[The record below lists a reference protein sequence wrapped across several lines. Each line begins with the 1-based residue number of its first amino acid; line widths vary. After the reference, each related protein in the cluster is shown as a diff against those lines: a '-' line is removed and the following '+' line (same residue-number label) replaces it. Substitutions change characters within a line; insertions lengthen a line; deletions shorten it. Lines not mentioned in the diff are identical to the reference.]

1 MIANVKLTDK
11 QILKKSSVAA
21 ILISSNA
28 IYSFQS
34 FKRIA
39 VLSALALL
47 ILLLAHHFLSNTKS
61 HWIIKFVL
69 ISLVLIAFSNS
80 YASALFWIV
89 WNFLVCFVLLR
100 PKSNFGTV
108 KILCSNLLIFVLL
121 FSLVEVTF
129 RAAYDNGLRV
139 SDVIDKNQDSGV
151 FVNIKEKD
159 FFKVAVQESQARL
172 VDGPGAEYDLLHR
185 EKIKRSGDLITL
197 GDFDGLYINVEDG
210 RRVTTGSTGLREKRI
225 LVFGGSTI
233 LCGELPDSMTV
244 TSNLQKILNSND
256 LEFDVLNYGI
266 SGLRIENQFK
276 ILETVRDLNSNDI
289 VVFYD
294 GINDLNRIFEEGLE
308 RRANQTPSRQL
319 NKIAKELEKRSLLFR
334 DISITNYLDG
344 LGVSQAYLANEVGQ
358 QITDNWIKFDAMA
371 RKYVESKGAKFV
383 HILQPNWL
391 TLESV
396 DNSTKL
402 KKHWS
407 DRRIIQSAF
416 EKSVTPETNIKDLTN
431 IFDDLGTTPFLDWA
445 HIDEVGTAKVA
456 EEMFAVL
463 EPLLI
468 EQSK

>member
-1 MIANVKLTDK
+1 MIATVKLIDK
-11 QILKKSSVAA
+11 QILKKSLTAA
-21 ILISSNA
+21 ILMSISA
-28 IYSFQS
+28 TYSFQS

-39 VLSALALL
+39 VSCAFVLF
-47 ILLLAHHFLSNTKS
+47 ILLLAHRFLPDMKS
-61 HWIIKFVL
+61 RWIIKFALV
-69 ISLVLIAFSNS
+69 SLSSIVFANSN
-80 YASALFWIV
+80 ASALFWII

-100 PKSNFGTV
+100 PKLNFGTV
-108 KILCSNLLIFVLL
+108 RILFSNLLIFVSL
-121 FSLVEVTF
+121 FSLVEVAF
-129 RAAYDNGLRV
+129 RAAYDNGLRLLG
-139 SDVIDKNQDSGV
+139 SIGASQTSGV
-151 FVNIKEKD
+151 FVNMQEKD
-159 FFKVAVQESQARL
+159 YFKVAVQDSQVNRA
-172 VDGPGAEYDLLHR
+172 DGPGAEYDFVHR
-185 EKIKRSGDLITL
+185 ERIKSSGDLITL
-197 GDFDGLYINVEDG
+197 GDFDGLYINIEDG
-210 RRVTTGSTGLREKRI
+210 RRVTTGSTGRRENRI

-244 TSNLQKILNSND
+244 TSNLQKLIIEND

-266 SGLRIENQFK
+266 SGLRIENQYK
-276 ILETVRDLNSNDI
+276 ILETVKDLNSDDV

-308 RRANQTPSRQL
+308 RRADKTPLRQL
-319 NKIAKELEKRSLLFR
+319 NKIVKELEKRSVFFR

-391 TLESV
+391 TLESG
-396 DNSTKL
+396 DTAIKL

-407 DRRIIQSAF
+407 DRKIIQTAF
-416 EKSVTPETNIKDLTN
+416 EESATPETKIKDLTK
-431 IFDDLGTTPFLDWA
+431 IFDDLSTTPFLDWA

-463 EPLLI
+463 EPLLK

>member
-244 TSNLQKILNSND
+244 TSNLQKILNSDD

>member
-1 MIANVKLTDK
+1 MMATVKLIDR
-11 QILKKSSVAA
+11 QILKKSLAAA

-39 VLSALALL
+39 VLCALVLL

-61 HWIIKFVL
+61 YWIIKFVL
-69 ISLVLIAFSNS
+69 ISLVLIVFSNS
-80 YASALFWIV
+80 SASALFWIV
-89 WNFLVCFVLLR
+89 WNFLVCFVLVR

-108 KILCSNLLIFVLL
+108 KILCNNLLIFVVL
-121 FSLVEVTF
+121 FSLVEVAF
-129 RAAYDNGLRV
+129 RAAYDNGLRI
-139 SDVIDKNQDSGV
+139 SDVIEKNQDSGV

-244 TSNLQKILNSND
+244 TSMLQKILNSND

-276 ILETVRDLNSNDI
+276 ILETVRDLNSNDT

-358 QITDNWIKFDAMA
+358 QITDNWIKFDAIA

-396 DNSTKL
+396 NNSTKL

-407 DRRIIQSAF
+407 DRKIIQSAF
-416 EKSVTPETNIKDLTN
+416 EKSVTPETKIKDLTK
-431 IFDDLGTTPFLDWA
+431 IFDDLDTTPFLDWA

>member
-39 VLSALALL
+39 VLSALILL

-69 ISLVLIAFSNS
+69 ISLVLIAFSNF
-80 YASALFWIV
+80 YTSALFWIV

-121 FSLVEVTF
+121 FSLVEVAF

-244 TSNLQKILNSND
+244 TSNLQKILNSDD

-308 RRANQTPSRQL
+308 RRANQTPSRQF

-396 DNSTKL
+396 NNSTKL

-407 DRRIIQSAF
+407 DRKIIQSAF
-416 EKSVTPETNIKDLTN
+416 EKSVTPETKIKDLTK

-445 HIDEVGTAKVA
+445 HVDEVGTAKVA

-463 EPLLI
+463 EPLLT
-468 EQSK
+468 K

>member
-1 MIANVKLTDK
+1 M
-11 QILKKSSVAA
+11 
-21 ILISSNA
+21 
-28 IYSFQS
+28 
-34 FKRIA
+34 
-39 VLSALALL
+39 
-47 ILLLAHHFLSNTKS
+47 
-61 HWIIKFVL
+61 
-69 ISLVLIAFSNS
+69 
-80 YASALFWIV
+80 
-89 WNFLVCFVLLR
+89 
-100 PKSNFGTV
+100 
-108 KILCSNLLIFVLL
+108 
-121 FSLVEVTF
+121 
-129 RAAYDNGLRV
+129 RV

-159 FFKVAVQESQARL
+159 FLKVAVQESQARL

-266 SGLRIENQFK
+266 SGLRIENQFE

-358 QITDNWIKFDAMA
+358 QITDNWLKFDAMA

-396 DNSTKL
+396 NNSTKL

-407 DRRIIQSAF
+407 DRKIIQSAF
-416 EKSVTPETNIKDLTN
+416 EKSVTPETKIKDLTK
-431 IFDDLGTTPFLDWA
+431 IFDDLDTTPFFDWA

>member
-47 ILLLAHHFLSNTKS
+47 ILLLAHHILSNTKS

-445 HIDEVGTAKVA
+445 HVDEVGTAKVA

>member
-1 MIANVKLTDK
+1 MIATVKLIDK
-11 QILKKSSVAA
+11 QILKKSLTAA
-21 ILISSNA
+21 ILISISA
-28 IYSFQS
+28 MYSFQS

-39 VLSALALL
+39 VFCAFVLF
-47 ILLLAHHFLSNTKS
+47 ILLLAHRFLPDMKS
-61 HWIIKFVL
+61 GWIIKFALV
-69 ISLVLIAFSNS
+69 SLSSVVFANSN
-80 YASALFWIV
+80 ASALFWTI

-108 KILCSNLLIFVLL
+108 RILCGNLLIFVAL
-121 FSLVEVTF
+121 FSLVEVGF
-129 RAAYDNGLRV
+129 RAAYDNGLRLLG
-139 SDVIDKNQDSGV
+139 SIGESQTSGV
-151 FVNIKEKD
+151 FVNIQEKD
-159 FFKVAVQESQARL
+159 YFKVAVQDSQVNRA
-172 VDGPGAEYDLLHR
+172 DGPGAEYDFVHR
-185 EKIKRSGDLITL
+185 ERIKSSGDLITL
-197 GDFDGLYINVEDG
+197 GDFDGSYINIEDG
-210 RRVTTGSTGLREKRI
+210 RRVTTGSTGRRENRI

-244 TSNLQKILNSND
+244 TSNLQKLIIENV

-276 ILETVRDLNSNDI
+276 ILETVKDLNSNDV

-308 RRANQTPSRQL
+308 RRADKTPLRQL
-319 NKIAKELEKRSLLFR
+319 NKIVKELEKRSVFFR

-344 LGVSQAYLANEVGQ
+344 LGVSQAYLANEVGE

-391 TLESV
+391 TLESG
-396 DNSTKL
+396 DTAIKL

-407 DRRIIQSAF
+407 DRKIIQTAF
-416 EKSVTPETNIKDLTN
+416 EESATPETKIKDLTK
-431 IFDDLGTTPFLDWA
+431 IFDDLSTTPFLDWA

-463 EPLLI
+463 EPLLH

>member
-1 MIANVKLTDK
+1 
-11 QILKKSSVAA
+11 
-21 ILISSNA
+21 
-28 IYSFQS
+28 
-34 FKRIA
+34 
-39 VLSALALL
+39 
-47 ILLLAHHFLSNTKS
+47 
-61 HWIIKFVL
+61 
-69 ISLVLIAFSNS
+69 
-80 YASALFWIV
+80 
-89 WNFLVCFVLLR
+89 
-100 PKSNFGTV
+100 
-108 KILCSNLLIFVLL
+108 
-121 FSLVEVTF
+121 
-129 RAAYDNGLRV
+129 LRV
-139 SDVIDKNQDSGV
+139 SDVIENNQDSGV

-172 VDGPGAEYDLLHR
+172 VDGPGAEYDLLLR

-197 GDFDGLYINVEDG
+197 GDFDGLYINIEDG

-244 TSNLQKILNSND
+244 TSNLQKILTSKN

-276 ILETVRDLNSNDI
+276 ILETVKDLNSNDV

-308 RRANQTPSRQL
+308 RRANQTPMRQI
-319 NKIAKELEKRSLLFR
+319 NKIVKELEERSLLFR

-344 LGVSQAYLANEVGQ
+344 LGVSQAYLANDVGQ
-358 QITDNWIKFDAMA
+358 QISDNWIKFDAIA

-396 DNSTKL
+396 NNSTKL

-407 DRRIIQSAF
+407 DRKIIQSAF
-416 EKSVTPETNIKDLTN
+416 EKSVIPETKIKDLTK
-431 IFDDLGTTPFLDWA
+431 IFDDLDTTPFLDWA

-463 EPLLI
+463 EPLLT
-468 EQSK
+468 K

>member
-1 MIANVKLTDK
+1 MMATVKLTDR

-39 VLSALALL
+39 VLSALILL

-69 ISLVLIAFSNS
+69 ISLVLIASSNF
-80 YASALFWIV
+80 YTSALFWIV

-108 KILCSNLLIFVLL
+108 KILCSNLLIFVVL

-129 RAAYDNGLRV
+129 RAAYDNGYRLKF
-139 SDVIDKNQDSGV
+139 SIWENQTSGA
-151 FVNIKEKD
+151 FVNIQEKD
-159 FFKVAVQESQARL
+159 FFKVAVRESQARL
-172 VDGPGAEYDLLHR
+172 ADGPGAESDLVHR
-185 EKIKRSGDLITL
+185 EKIKRSGDLVTL
-197 GDFDGLYINVEDG
+197 KDFDGLYINIEDG

-233 LCGELPDSMTV
+233 FCFEVPDSMTV
-244 TSNLQKILNSND
+244 TSNLQKILTSSD
-256 LEFDVLNYGI
+256 LEFDVLNFGI

-276 ILETVRDLNSNDI
+276 TLETVTDLNSNDI

-308 RRANQTPSRQL
+308 RRANQTPLRQL

-334 DISITNYLDG
+334 DISFTNYLDG
-344 LGVSQAYLANEVGQ
+344 LGVSQAYLTNEVGQ
-358 QITDNWIKFDAMA
+358 KISDNWIKFDAMA
-371 RKYVESKGAKFV
+371 RKHVESRGAKFV

-391 TLESV
+391 TFKNE
-396 DNSTKL
+396 TEAIKL
-402 KKHWS
+402 KKHQE
-407 DRRIIQSAF
+407 DMKVIQTAF
-416 EKSVTPETNIKDLTN
+416 EKSVTPETKIKDLTK

-445 HIDEVGTAKVA
+445 HVDEVGTAKVA